1 MRRTRNAPMK
11 RLVMLAAGVLA
22 VGCSNTATENQ
33 PGTPADSLRALPR
46 AVSTAEQKGIE
57 SINVFSMGLLSEVTR
72 ASSSGNVL
80 LSPFSVST
88 ALGLTMNGA
97 TGATEEAMRN
107 TLAWGT
113 MTRAEINAAYRDL
126 SALLPTLDPAVTFKS
141 VNGIWTREPMR
152 AHADFVS
159 DATQY
164 FKATVSSAATPQA
177 MFDAVNAWG
186 NQATEGL
193 VPKVLQDPPPND
205 LTMLLANALL
215 FKGQWRE
222 RFDASKT
229 APGPFQLEGGAPV
242 SVPMMTRTGGFRAS
256 ADTGVTAIELAYGN
270 AAYSMLILVP
280 RTAPIRQFVS
290 TLDATRV
297 SRLIEMLSPQD
308 RSPLFMPK
316 FRVSAS
322 RELRPTLEAMGMG
335 IAFSNQATFPR
346 LFADGSGQRLEFVRH
361 AVTVDVDEEGTR
373 AAAVTVVGVVPVSLP
388 ASFNVNRPF
397 LFFIRERFTGAL
409 LFSGVIRDP
418 RQ

>member
-1 MRRTRNAPMK
+1 MRRTRS
-11 RLVMLAAGVLA
+11 AALKTFAMITAGLLGA
-22 VGCSNTATENQ
+22 ACSAATTEQDN
-33 PGTPADSLRALPR
+33 PDAPADSLRALPR
-46 AVSTAEQKGIE
+46 TVSVAERDGIE
-57 SINVFSMGLLSEVTR
+57 ANNVFAIRLLRTATQSFT
-72 ASSSGNVL
+72 GNVL

-97 TGATEEAMRN
+97 AGSTEEAMRN
-107 TLAWGT
+107 TLGWGT
-113 MTRAEINAAYRDL
+113 RTRAEINAAYRDL
-126 SALLPTLDPAVTFKS
+126 SNLLPTLDPAVTFKS
-141 VNGIWTREPMR
+141 VNAIWTREPMR
-152 AHADFVS
+152 AHADFIA

-164 FKATVSSAATPQA
+164 FKAGVSSAATPQA

-193 VPKVLQDPPPND
+193 IPKVLQDPPPND

-229 APGPFQLEGGAPV
+229 APGQFQLEGGA
-242 SVPMMTRTGGFRAS
+242 SINTPMMTRTGGFRAA

-270 AAYSMLILVP
+270 TAYSMLILVP
-280 RTAPIRQFVS
+280 RTASIAAFVAN
-290 TLDATRV
+290 LDAARL
-297 SRLIEMLSPQD
+297 SHLIEMLSPQD

-316 FRVSAS
+316 FRVTSS

-335 IAFSNQATFPR
+335 IAFSNSASFPR
-346 LFADGSGQRLEFVRH
+346 LFASGSGQRLEFVRH
-361 AVTVDVDEEGTR
+361 AVTVDVDEEGTK

-397 LFFIRERFTGAL
+397 LFLIRERFTGAL
-409 LFSGVIRDP
+409 LFTGIVRDP